1 MARIVVTG
9 SAGFVGRH
17 TVRRLLEAGHRILG
31 IDRNLPAYT
40 GDPFGA
46 YKPMAW
52 DITDYAGMEKAFKRF
67 RPDAVLHLAANASL
81 QQSIETPFYD
91 AHHNIFGTLSILQAA
106 ARSSCKRIVMAS
118 TSAVY
123 GPKEDGLYL
132 ETDPVA
138 PQSPYGVS
146 KATGEM
152 YCACS
157 GLSWAALRYGN
168 VYGPGQKPLGENI
181 LIARALAH
189 MLDHEPFQIN
199 GDGEQVRDW
208 IYVKDVA
215 EANLKALES
224 ENQGVFN
231 IATGRGFSVNRIIDE
246 LGTVT
251 GHADPIPF
259 GPAKP
264 GELRRVVMYIGRARM
279 KLGWEA
285 QVTLA
290 EGLAETVRAWKT
302 ERAEQPQT
310 A

>member
-1 MARIVVTG
+1 MRVVVTG

-17 TVRRLLEAGHRILG
+17 TIRRLLEAGHRILG

-52 DITDYAGMEKAFKRF
+52 DITDYAGMETAFKRF

-81 QQSIETPFYD
+81 QKSLELPFHD
-91 AHHNIFGTLSILQAA
+91 AHHNIFGTLSVLQAA
-106 ARSSCKRIVMAS
+106 SRSGCKRIVMAS

-146 KATGEM
+146 KAAAEM

-157 GLSWAALRYGN
+157 GLSWVALRYGN

-189 MLDHEPFQIN
+189 ILDGEPFQIN

-208 IYVKDVA
+208 VYVKDVA

-224 ENQGVFN
+224 DETGSFN
-231 IATGRGFSVNRIIDE
+231 VATGHGASVNEIVQQLLMI
-246 LGTVT
+246 T
-251 GHADPIPF
+251 GSTKVITYA
-259 GPAKP
+259 PAKS
-264 GELRRVVMYIGRARM
+264 GELRSVVMLIGGTRVR
-279 KLGWEA
+279 LDWEPE
-285 QVTLA
+285 VSLA
-290 EGLAETVRAWKT
+290 EGLQATVHAWKV
-302 ERAEQPQT
+302 ERAEQPAT

>member
-1 MARIVVTG
+1 
-9 SAGFVGRH
+9 
-17 TVRRLLEAGHRILG
+17 
-31 IDRNLPAYT
+31 
-40 GDPFGA
+40 
-46 YKPMAW
+46 MAW
-52 DITDYAGMEKAFKRF
+52 DITDYAGMETAFKRF

-81 QQSIETPFYD
+81 QQSVELPFYD
-91 AHHNIFGTLSILQAA
+91 AHHNIFGTLSVLQAA
-106 ARSSCKRIVMAS
+106 QRSGCKRIVMAS

-168 VYGPGQKPLGENI
+168 VYGPNQKPLGENI

-189 MLDHEPFQIN
+189 MLDSEPFQIN

-208 IYVKDVA
+208 VYVKDVA

-224 ENQGVFN
+224 DDQGLFN
-231 IATGRGFSVNRIIDE
+231 IATGHGTTVNQMVDQ
-246 LGTVT
+246 LGAIT
-251 GHADPIPF
+251 GYQEPIPY

-264 GELRRVVMYIGRARM
+264 GELQRVVMYIGLARM
-279 KLGWEA
+279 KLGWEP

-290 EGLAETVRAWKT
+290 EGLAETVRAWKV
-302 ERAEQPQT
+302 ERAEQP
-310 A
+310 APV

>member
-1 MARIVVTG
+1 MRVVVTG
-9 SAGFVGRH
+9 SAGFIGRH
-17 TVRRLLEAGHRILG
+17 SVRRLIEAKHRVLG

-52 DITDYAGMEKAFKRF
+52 DITDYAGMETAFKRF

-91 AHHNIFGTLSILQAA
+91 AHHNIFGTLSVLQAA
-106 ARSSCKRIVMAS
+106 QRSGCKRIVMAS

-123 GPKEDGLYL
+123 GPKEDGFYL
-132 ETDPVA
+132 ETDSVS
-138 PQSPYGVS
+138 PQVPYGVS
-146 KATGEM
+146 KAAAEM

-189 MLDHEPFQIN
+189 MLDSEPFQIN

-208 IYVKDVA
+208 VYVKDVA
-215 EANLKALES
+215 EANLKAIES
-224 ENQGVFN
+224 EEIGSFN
-231 IATGRGFSVNRIIDE
+231 VATGRGTSVNEIVQQLLVI
-246 LGTVT
+246 T
-251 GHADPIPF
+251 GSSKVITYA
-259 GPAKP
+259 PAKP
-264 GELRRVVMYIGRARM
+264 GELRSVVMLIGAARVR
-279 KLGWEA
+279 LDWEP
-285 QVTLA
+285 TISLT
-290 EGLAETVRAWKT
+290 EGLKQTIQAWKL
-302 ERAEQPQT
+302 ERAEQPET

>member
-1 MARIVVTG
+1 MRIIVTG
-9 SAGFVGRH
+9 SAGFIGRH
-17 TVRRLLEAGHRILG
+17 SVRRLLEAGHRILG
-31 IDRNLPAYT
+31 IDRNLPTYM

-46 YKPMAW
+46 YKPMAQ
-52 DITDYAGMEKAFKRF
+52 DITDYGSVELAFRRF

-81 QQSIETPFYD
+81 QQSIEQPFHD
-91 AHHNIFGTLSILQAA
+91 AHHNVFGTLSVLRAA
-106 ARSSCKRIVMAS
+106 QRSNCKRIVMAS

-146 KATGEM
+146 KAAGEM

-189 MLDHEPFQIN
+189 ILDGESFQIN
-199 GDGEQVRDW
+199 GDGEQIRDW

-215 EANLKALES
+215 EANLKTIES
-224 ENQGVFN
+224 EEIGTFN
-231 IATGRGFSVNRIIDE
+231 VATGHGVSVNEIVQQLLMI
-246 LGTVT
+246 T
-251 GHADPIPF
+251 GSDKVITYA
-259 GPAKP
+259 PAKL
-264 GELRRVVMYIGRARM
+264 GELRRVEMYIGQARM
-279 KLGWEA
+279 KLGWEP

-290 EGLAETVRAWKT
+290 EGLSETVRAWKL
-302 ERAEQPQT
+302 ERAEQPT
-310 A
+310 PA